1 MSDLPQGIDLP
12 RHRDFRGKLPGQVL
26 RHVFLLVLVVFVAA
40 ALLNAFGARP
50 STSEARAAAAT
61 LKVTAPER
69 VRGGL
74 LYQARIQIHALQP
87 IGAPT
92 LVFDKGWVE
101 ETTINTLEPEPAE
114 TTSDAGHLK
123 VRYPPLQPGRI
134 LTVYLAL
141 QANPNDVGTHDQ
153 GLALD
158 DADEEIASVQRT
170 QVNFP

>member
-1 MSDLPQGIDLP
+1 MSDLPQGIDLA
-12 RHRDFRGKLPGQVL
+12 RHRDLEGKGPGQAL
-26 RHVFLLVLVVFVAA
+26 RHVFLLLLVVFVAA

-50 STSEARAAAAT
+50 STSEASGAAGT

-74 LYQARIQIHALQP
+74 LYQARIEVHALQP

-92 LVFDKGWVE
+92 LVFDKGWIE
-101 ETTINTLEPEPAE
+101 ETTLNTLEPEPAE

-134 LTVYLAL
+134 LHVYVAL
-141 QANPNDVGTHDQ
+141 QTNPNNVGTHDQ
-153 GLALD
+153 SIALY
-158 DADEEIASVQRT
+158 DADEEIASIDRT

>member
-12 RHRDFRGKLPGQVL
+12 RHRDFEGKRPGQFL
-26 RHVFLLVLVVFVAA
+26 RHAFLLLIVVFVAA

-50 STSEARAAAAT
+50 STSEAGAAAAT

-74 LYQARIQIHALQP
+74 LYQARIEIHALQP

-92 LVFDKGWVE
+92 LVLDKGWIE
-101 ETTINTLEPEPAE
+101 ETTINTVQPEPAE
-114 TTSDAGHLK
+114 TTTDPGHLK
-123 VRYPPLQPGRI
+123 IRYPPLQPGRS
-134 LTVYLAL
+134 LAVFISL
-141 QANPNDVGTHDQ
+141 QANPNDVGTHNAD
-153 GLALD
+153 LALY
-158 DADEEIASVQRT
+158 DADEEIASIDRT

>member
-12 RHRDFRGKLPGQVL
+12 RHRDFEGKAAGQWL
-26 RHVFLLVLVVFVAA
+26 RHAFLLLLTIFVLA
-40 ALLNAFGARP
+40 ALLNVFGARP
-50 STSEARAAAAT
+50 QTKEAGAAAAT

-74 LYQARIQIHALQP
+74 LYQARLEIHAKEA

-92 LVFDKGWVE
+92 LVFDKGWIE

-114 TTSDAGHLK
+114 TTSDARHLK
-123 VRYPPLQPGRI
+123 VRYPPLSPGQT
-134 LTVYLAL
+134 LDVYISL
-141 QANPNDVGTHDQ
+141 QANPNDVGTHNADV
-153 GLALD
+153 ALY
-158 DADEEIASVQRT
+158 DADEEIASIDRT